1 MQPIT
6 QPTKTLRKQLLA
18 TLSPLLITALAAC
31 GGLAEVDADAPQSTS
46 ERFDYSLSV
55 DIAADAS
62 RSDVEA
68 YYSGEV
74 VVWRPEAGF
83 ALLGLYD
90 NGELRTQ
97 GAKKNKGAFKA
108 PEMSANA
115 VDGNGRSAWSGGRS
129 AWSGGRSAWSGG
141 RSAWSGGEPTT
152 FAENVGYW
160 DQVDLPEGQALT
172 PRLGAGVKVAVI
184 DTGIDLSHPAFAGKL
199 APSRE
204 WIDFVDDDRHPQEIN
219 GANYGHGTG
228 VADIIVQVAPN
239 ATILPIRVLGP
250 DGSGDTT
257 DVVAAIDHAIR
268 MGANIINLSLGTEG
282 EEKALKELVKYA
294 RKQDVILV
302 ASAGNNAQENI
313 LFPARHN
320 SEVLSVGSVDRHDEI
335 SAFSA
340 YGKELSLMAPGEHIY
355 TAAPGRSVA
364 YWSGTSF
371 AAPIVSGAAAL
382 ALGETA
388 AYPKLKVKDVIKAV
402 EDETY
407 DVSGRGRNNRYKKDL
422 IDGRLDIDN
431 FLQKAFKE

>member
-1 MQPIT
+1 MQPNVQLIRIS
-6 QPTKTLRKQLLA
+6 RKRLLVL
-18 TLSPLLITALAAC
+18 LSPLLVATLAAC
-31 GGLAEVDADAPQSTS
+31 GGLAEVEADRTQTS

-55 DIAADAS
+55 AVAADAS
-62 RSDVEA
+62 QAEVEA

-83 ALLGLYD
+83 AVLGLHD

-108 PEMSANA
+108 PEVLANA
-115 VDGNGRSAWSGGRS
+115 VDGNGRSSWSGGRS

-141 RSAWSGGEPTT
+141 RSAWSGGKPTT

-172 PRLGAGVKVAVI
+172 PRLGADVKVAVI
-184 DTGIDLSHPAFAGKL
+184 DTGIDLRHPAFAGNL
-199 APSRE
+199 AHPNE
-204 WIDFVDDDRHPQEIN
+204 WKDFVDGDRYPQEVK

-257 DVVAAIDHAIR
+257 DVVAAIDHAVR
-268 MGANIINLSLGTEG
+268 MGADIINLSLGTEG

-320 SEVLSVGSVDRHDEI
+320 NEVLSIGSVNRYDEI
-335 SAFSA
+335 SPFSA

-355 TAAPGRSVA
+355 TAAPDKSVA

-382 ALGETA
+382 ALGERPT
-388 AYPKLKVKDVIKAV
+388 YPKLKVKDVVKAV
-402 EDETY
+402 EEKAY
-407 DVSGRGRNNRYKKDL
+407 DVSKRGRNARHKKDL
-422 IDGRLDIDN
+422 LDGRLDIDD
-431 FLQKAFKE
+431 FLQKAFKL